1 MDMISA
7 APEALKD
14 EDLLVQR
21 LLMTGNNPLQFV
33 TLAFPTIRL
42 EKWQRTVLETIGK
55 KLLDNAMNDRWKAV
69 QIAVA
74 SGNGVGKTML
84 LSCLLLWGLMTFEN
98 TLGVCTAGTEPQIR
112 TRLWGELSKWY
123 QQLPETLRSAYELT
137 ATAIFNKQ
145 AERTHRI
152 DGRPW
157 SERNTEAFSGLHN
170 YGARV
175 LVVFDE
181 CSMIP
186 ESIWRATDGFLND
199 ANTQTIFVVFGNPI
213 RIDGRFPTLF
223 SRGNRRSAWTSFNV
237 DSREVSLTDKE
248 AIAEK
253 LAFYGE
259 TSNYARS
266 HVYGQFPTS
275 SAQGLI
281 QADMVEAAATRE
293 ASWDPAD
300 ATIMGIDVATGHGES
315 SSTIVIR
322 RGLNA
327 RVCDI
332 QRFANLDPMKFV
344 YKVTAA
350 AAEYNPDAIFVD
362 ATGVGDGVAAR
373 LRELG
378 LPSHPV
384 YLGSKSDYRG
394 TARVAN
400 KRMEIWWA
408 MREWLKVGA
417 IPRDALLMAELTGPE
432 VSETAQGLILERKKD
447 MAARGLAS
455 PDSADS
461 LALTFSSP
469 VWTAAMSG
477 LAGPGDH
484 NVVSEYSP
492 FSDEALTGKALP
504 ESRRR
509 FYQPGWAKLRPEYG
523 GDPVDALGGDPQ
535 GLWNEPSE

>member
-1 MDMISA
+1 MDMVS

-14 EDLLVQR
+14 EDLLVQQ
-21 LLMTGNNPLQFV
+21 LLRTGNSPLRFV

-55 KLLDNAMNDRWKAV
+55 KLHDNAMHDRWKAV

-74 SGNGVGKTML
+74 SGNGVGKTAL
-84 LSCLLLWGLMTFEN
+84 LSWLILWGLMTFEN

-145 AERTHRI
+145 AEKTHRI

-213 RIDGRFPTLF
+213 RIDGRFPQLF
-223 SRGNRRSAWTSFNV
+223 PGGKRSSSWWHINV
-237 DSREVSLTDKE
+237 DSRDVSLTSKE
-248 AIAEK
+248 MIAEK
-253 LAFYGE
+253 LAYYGE

-281 QADMVEAAATRE
+281 QADIVEAAATRDT
-293 ASWDPAD
+293 WLDPRA
-300 ATIMGIDVATGHGES
+300 AVIIGADVASGHGENS
-315 SSTIVIR
+315 SCIMVR

-327 RVCDI
+327 RI
-332 QRFANLDPMKFV
+332 RRIERYANLDPVQFAHQV
-344 YKVTAA
+344 AA
-350 AAEYNPDAIFVD
+350 VAAEERPDAICID
-362 ATGVGDGVAAR
+362 ATGVGEGTAAT
-373 LRELG
+373 LRSLG
-378 LPSHPV
+378 LPVHPI
-384 YLGSKSDYRG
+384 YLGAKSNYPG
-394 TARVAN
+394 LVRVAN
-400 KRMEIWWA
+400 KRAECWCA
-408 MREWLKVGA
+408 MRQWLKEGGA
-417 IPRDALLMAELTGPE
+417 IPRDELLMAELAGPE
-432 VSETAQGLILERKKD
+432 CSETAQGLLLERKQD

-455 PDSADS
+455 PDTADALS
-461 LALTFSSP
+461 LTFAVP
-469 VWTAAMSG
+469 VFTAAMG
-477 LAGPGDH
+477 ELAGPGDH
-484 NVVSEYSP
+484 LVTSEYSP

-504 ESRRR
+504 ESRRKY
-509 FYQPGWAKLRPEYG
+509 YQPGWAKLRPEYG
-523 GDPVDALGGDPQ
+523 GDPVDALGDDPQ

>member
-7 APEALKD
+7 ASEALKD

-21 LLMTGNNPLQFV
+21 LLMTGNDPLRFV

-42 EKWQRTVLETIGK
+42 EKWQRAVLEIIGK
-55 KLLDNAMNDRWKAV
+55 KLHDNAMNDRWQAV

-74 SGNGVGKTML
+74 SGNGVGKTMV
-84 LSCLLLWGLMTFEN
+84 LSCLLLWGLMTHEN

-112 TRLWGELSKWY
+112 TRLWGELSKWFN
-123 QQLPETLRSAYELT
+123 QLPETLRSAYELT

-152 DGRPW
+152 DGRAW

-213 RIDGRFPTLF
+213 RIDGRFPQLF
-223 SRGNRRSAWTSFNV
+223 PGGKRSSSWWHINV
-237 DSREVSLTDKE
+237 DSRDVSLTSKE
-248 AIAEK
+248 MIAEK
-253 LAFYGE
+253 LAYYGE

-281 QADMVEAAATRE
+281 QSDMVEAAATRE

-300 ATIMGIDVATGHGES
+300 ATIMGVDVATGHGENS
-315 SSTIVIR
+315 SCIVIR

-332 QRFANLDPMKFV
+332 QRFANLDPMQFV

-362 ATGVGDGVAAR
+362 ATGVGEGVAAR

-384 YLGSKSDYRG
+384 YLGAKSDYRG

-417 IPRDALLMAELTGPE
+417 IPRDALLMAELVGPE
-432 VSETAQGLILERKKD
+432 VSENPQGLVLERKQD

-484 NVVSEYSP
+484 LVQSEYDP
-492 FSDEALTGKALP
+492 WSDACMQGKPPP
-504 ESRRR
+504 ELKQK
-509 FYQPGWAKLRPEYG
+509 YYAPGYARLKEEYG
-523 GDPVDALGGDPQ
+523 GEPIDVFRDPQ
-535 GLWNEPSE
+535 GLWGPEPE